1 MGTAHGQPNMASQVP
16 RPLSMTPAM
25 RDYPQASASP
35 VNYNNRPALY
45 PQHSSGYQNQGTPVP
60 RQGSPYGNVQQIHP
74 AAPYQ
79 NSNQQYNAASVTQ
92 PYQPRQTI
100 QQVQAQAQQAAQYQ
114 QQQVH
119 QPQQP
124 QHPQYPTASL
134 HERHHET
141 YVLSDAANAA
151 IPKDIRDRFPQD
163 DEGRVLFFTKP
174 PLDTRRMVTGRSERE
189 KSQPLAHT
197 KEYLDA
203 KAERD
208 KLIKERKRA
217 IQESIDRDD
226 AVNGGDY
233 KRLKAGTFGEER
245 DADGRI
251 KANPAKAAEILKEYK
266 AKQEEQAQKKQQAVE
281 ALQRKAI
288 DMLRQRMGQA
298 TAAEYLQKY
307 GDNALQYFEEDVV
320 RTQERD
326 LVWKQKQAMREQNKQ
341 PELSQDEKIRAD
353 TKRML
358 SQNFW
363 TGRYPDG
370 TGRFED
376 DFDNRLPRPS

>member
-1 MGTAHGQPNMASQVP
+1 
-16 RPLSMTPAM
+16 MTPAM
-25 RDYPQASASP
+25 RDYQQASASP
-35 VNYNNRPALY
+35 ANNYQARPALY
-45 PQHSSGYQNQGTPVP
+45 PQHSSGYQASGTPVP
-60 RQGSPYGNVQQIHP
+60 RQASPYGTGP
-74 AAPYQ
+74 ALHSTGSYQ
-79 NSNQQYNAASVTQ
+79 GSNQTQPYNAAAVAQ

-100 QQVQAQAQQAAQYQ
+100 QQVQAQAQQANQYQ
-114 QQQVH
+114 QQQQMQQMQ

-124 QHPQYPTASL
+124 QYPQYPIASA

-208 KLIKERKRA
+208 KLIKERKRV
-217 IQESIDRDD
+217 IQESLDKDSELS
-226 AVNGGDY
+226 GGGY

-245 DADGRI
+245 DVDGRI
-251 KANPAKAAEILKEYK
+251 KANPAKAAEILKEHQ
-266 AKQEEQAQKKQQAVE
+266 AKQEEEAQKRQEAIAGLQQRAVKMMRE
-281 ALQRKAI
+281 N
-288 DMLRQRMGQA
+288 MLQA
-298 TAAEYLQKY
+298 TANDYRRKY
-307 GDNALQYFEEDVV
+307 GDKALQYFEEDTA
-320 RTQERD
+320 RARERD
-326 LVWKQKQAMREQNKQ
+326 LAWKQQQAMRQQNK
-341 PELSQDEKIRAD
+341 EAEMSQDDKIRAD

-363 TGRYPDG
+363 TGRFPDG